1 MVLIALTLFCVLER
15 NAGPE
20 IWQTRM
26 PDVYATVR
34 TCLFCM
40 LKLRRY
46 KARMTIQQQ
55 EKCKLFDP
63 VCRDRNRAAPITA
76 NASVVDRLMLITKEI
91 NHEQGQL

>member
-20 IWQTRM
+20 IWQTRV

-40 LKLRRY
+40 LKL
-46 KARMTIQQQ
+46 
-55 EKCKLFDP
+55 
-63 VCRDRNRAAPITA
+63 
-76 NASVVDRLMLITKEI
+76 
-91 NHEQGQL
+91 